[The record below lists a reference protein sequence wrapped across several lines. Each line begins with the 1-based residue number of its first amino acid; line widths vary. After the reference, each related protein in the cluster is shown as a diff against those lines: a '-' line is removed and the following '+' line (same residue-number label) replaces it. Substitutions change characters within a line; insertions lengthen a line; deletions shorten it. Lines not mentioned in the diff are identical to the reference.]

1 MKELLTVM
9 EFDSF
14 DDAINIKSQDIST
27 VSPEEKEKI
36 LMTPEAESEK
46 LFPMKEKF
54 DQWSH
59 RPLEIKY
66 FPDGTKKA
74 QILITYTDPDT
85 QEKLWMRPG
94 NAAVVAYRP
103 PKNDMQNP
111 ACWKSRQLATAKKEE
126 GYTFA
131 PPIPVEEVQQ
141 NSIPI
146 EQPQQMQQNWI
157 DPQAMPMMMPQPIV
171 MTPPTQQY
179 LIPAVIEEDEPAQS
193 IGSSPV
199 SINMPS
205 DVASKWRTAILAA
218 LQRDGYDISDCVD
231 DSENSESKEQST
243 TTVHRI
249 KHPNLIHCGIATNEE
264 DVTTKEPIIEVDPEE
279 YRGFN
284 TDTLIIKADELP
296 STVPTIET
304 NWKSQFDIG
313 KPTVIK
319 YHEHDISKQIITE
332 EEQLRD
338 WHYFTKD
345 QGVDLSYEQTTPNV
359 SIHPNAKNPNSAQ
372 PIKRETMDSY
382 YSSDTTYTTFVPFMS
397 FADPVNM
404 HYKSSRTRH
413 EEDFEKKKILYDKR
427 RDMLLAALKEV
438 GLYGYIVGRRSVALC
453 GMNGKNIQCWN
464 TMSHTLKE
472 TTDEEIAIWA
482 RNCAAEAKEKCIA
495 NGTLEQNRMVGIQ
508 LEAKEQAEGITK
520 NLVTLPPPA
529 QILTK
534 EDFEDPNDASVLS
547 SSQIISKDE
556 FTQTRTIYSRE
567 DHQIEERDMY
577 NRFSPNALPEYRE
590 RFRSWASNL
599 SSDWAEDQAAI
610 AWDEREI
617 ELGVGYPVIIKKGD
631 KIIHGAKYANK
642 KSVEETPKKK
652 ISTPEHPIFR
662 IMRGDTVIYSSEGD
676 KDELNRQI
684 QEQKEKEQAPIRKR
698 QQQLGALYTL
708 ADQIIQFLGKTKREI
723 PWFTKESGWQK
734 AVDDLALELQVYD
747 KATAMV
753 LIESLHDPNTKPCY
767 FADRIY
773 PTCKLIL
780 EDYQKR
786 AEESRDISYKASF
799 QYRQV
804 PRKVK
809 FHEKDGSIIEAWVPK
824 SNPERELK
832 KRFEK
837 GKIGKR
843 FPFDL
848 GREPNVEEWA
858 AFYQRAEA
866 ELEIEITAI
875 KAKDILLE
883 AEVDKILNE
892 EYAFWE
898 SLKRDRQY
906 KLRIWKK
913 NKHQKSVYRS
923 ANYASMTNEE
933 FDKWWYQEDPTSDP
947 NYQESKEEA
956 DARYIKE
963 RQAERDRAIAR
974 REAVIETAIC
984 YDDPRYIAAHR
995 QWFAKYCEDM
1005 ANWDEGL
1012 MAKCT
1017 TISDIF
1023 NVAEYLHNREELRRV
1038 ENKIAQ
1044 FNFERNIN
1052 DPSGVTALYY
1062 SMTNR
1067 TFLDHNQ
1074 ERVSQEV
1081 LDAIEKDMKDE
1092 NSQWHKD
1099 VEIFEELLRRENF
1112 ENDTDLSATLSPAY
1126 LDPIANSTSNA
1137 LSPEEAEALLMREL
1151 LKEQEGTKK

>member
-1 MKELLTVM
+1 MKKELLTVM
-9 EFDSF
+9 EFDNF
-14 DDAINIKSQDIST
+14 EDAINAKSQDIST
-27 VSPEEKEKI
+27 FSPEEKERI
-36 LMTPEAESEK
+36 LMTSEEESEK

-54 DQWSH
+54 YQWSH
-59 RPLEIKY
+59 RPLQTKY
-66 FPDGTKKA
+66 FPDGTRRA

-85 QEKLWMRPG
+85 QEKLWMRSG
-94 NAAVVAYRP
+94 NSAIVAYRP

-111 ACWKSRQLATAKKEE
+111 ACWKSRQLAAAKKEE

-131 PPIPVEEVQQ
+131 SPISTEEEVQQ

-157 DPQAMPMMMPQPIV
+157 DPQAMQQTMPMMMPQPIV

-179 LIPAVIEEDEPAQS
+179 LIPAVVEEDETPS

-199 SINMPS
+199 SINMPT
-205 DVASKWRTAILAA
+205 DVASKWRKAILAA
-218 LQRDGYDISDCVD
+218 LQRDGYDISDCV
-231 DSENSESKEQST
+231 ENSNCEEQST
-243 TTVHRI
+243 TVHHQI
-249 KHPNLIHCGIATNEE
+249 KHPNLIHYGVATDDDE
-264 DVTTKEPIIEVDPEE
+264 TTTTITSAPIISEVNFDEE
-279 YRGFN
+279 ASIGFS

-296 STVPTIET
+296 STVPTIEP

-313 KPTVIK
+313 GKPPVIK
-319 YHEHDISKQIITE
+319 YHDHDISHQIISE

-345 QGVDLSYEQTTPNV
+345 QGTNLSYDQTIPTV
-359 SIHPNAKNPNSAQ
+359 SMHPNTKDPNTAQ
-372 PIKRETMDSY
+372 VLKKEEETS
-382 YSSDTTYTTFVPFMS
+382 TATVNTFVPLLQFI
-397 FADPVNM
+397 DPVNM
-404 HYKSSRTRH
+404 NYKSSLTKH
-413 EEDFEKKKILYDKR
+413 KEELERKKIIYNKR
-427 RDMLLAALKEV
+427 RDALLAALREV
-438 GLYGYIVGRRSVALC
+438 GLYGYIVGSRSVALY
-453 GMNGKNIQCWN
+453 GMSGKNIQCWN
-464 TMSHTLKE
+464 TMNHKLEE
-472 TTDEEIAIWA
+472 TTDTEIAIWA
-482 RNCAAEAKEKCIA
+482 RKCAAEAKEKCIA
-495 NGTLEQNRMVGIQ
+495 NGTLEQNIKAGQ
-508 LEAKEQAEGITK
+508 EAEAKEKAEGITK
-520 NLVTLPPPA
+520 NLITLPPPA
-529 QILTK
+529 QPLTI
-534 EDFEDPNDASVLS
+534 EDFEDPNDASVTS
-547 SSQIISKDE
+547 PSQIVYKE
-556 FTQTRTIYSRE
+556 ELTQTRTIYSRE
-567 DHQIEERDMY
+567 DHQIDERDMY
-577 NRFSPNALPEYRE
+577 NRFSPNELPEYRE
-590 RFRSWASNL
+590 RFRSWASNF
-599 SSDWAEDQAAI
+599 SNWEEDQEII

-617 ELGVGYPVIIKKGD
+617 ELGVGHPVIIRRGD
-631 KIIHGAKYANK
+631 KIIHGAKYAK
-642 KSVEETPKKK
+642 KKPVESPKEK

-662 IMRGDTVIYSSEGD
+662 IMKGDKVIYSSEGD

-698 QQQLGALYTL
+698 QQQLGVLYTL
-708 ADQIIQFLGKTKREI
+708 ADQIIQLLGKTKREI

-734 AVDDLALELQVYD
+734 TVDDLALELQVYD

-753 LIESLHDPNTKPCY
+753 LIESLHDSNVKPCY

-773 PTCKLIL
+773 PACKLIL

-786 AEESRDISYKASF
+786 EKENSEISYKASF

-809 FHEKDGSIIEAWVPK
+809 FHEKDGTIIEAWVPK
-824 SNPERELK
+824 TNPERELK

-866 ELEIEITAI
+866 ELEIEIVAI

-883 AEVDKILNE
+883 AEVDKILDE

-898 SLKRDRQY
+898 SMKRDRQY

-913 NKHQKSVYRS
+913 NRHQKSVYRS

-947 NYQESKEEA
+947 NYQESKKEA

-963 RQAERDRAIAR
+963 RQAARDRAIEK

-984 YDDPRYIAAHR
+984 YDDPRYVAAYQ
-995 QWFAKYCEDM
+995 QWFTKYCEDM

-1017 TISDIF
+1017 TMSDIL
-1023 NVAEYLHNREELRRV
+1023 NVAEYLHNRDELRRV

-1044 FNFERNIN
+1044 FNAEKNIY
-1052 DPSGVTALYY
+1052 DPSGVMALY
-1062 SMTNR
+1062 STISTR
-1067 TFLDHNQ
+1067 TYLDHDR
-1074 ERVSQEV
+1074 EKLSQEIITTLKTV
-1081 LDAIEKDMKDE
+1081 TENDSEWNDAK
-1092 NSQWHKD
+1092 N
-1099 VEIFEELLRRENF
+1099 IFEDILNREHF

-1126 LDPIANSTSNA
+1126 LGGTSDSSSSA
-1137 LSPEEAEALLMREL
+1137 VSPEEAEAILM
-1151 LKEQEGTKK
+1151 KNEGVVH

>member
-27 VSPEEKEKI
+27 VSPEEKERV

-46 LFPMKEKF
+46 LFPMQEKF

-59 RPLEIKY
+59 RPLQTKY
-66 FPDGTKKA
+66 FPDGTRRA
-74 QILITYTDPDT
+74 QILITYTDPET

-94 NAAVVAYRP
+94 NSAIVAYRP
-103 PKNDMQNP
+103 PRNDMQNP
-111 ACWKSRQLATAKKEE
+111 ACWKSRQMAAAKKEE

-131 PPIPVEEVQQ
+131 PPIPAEEVQQ
-141 NSIPI
+141 NAIPI
-146 EQPQQMQQNWI
+146 EQPQQMQQTWV
-157 DPQAMPMMMPQPIV
+157 DPQIMQQAMPMMMQQPIV
-171 MTPPTQQY
+171 MTPPAQQY
-179 LIPAVIEEDEPAQS
+179 LIPAVIEEDEPQS
-193 IGSSPV
+193 IGSSPI

-218 LQRDGYDISDCVD
+218 LQRDGYDVSDCVD
-231 DSENSESKEQST
+231 DSNDCEEQS

-249 KHPNLIHCGIATNEE
+249 KHPNLIHCG
-264 DVTTKEPIIEVDPEE
+264 VTTNDENVTIEPIIEVDPEE

-313 KPTVIK
+313 KPAVIK
-319 YHEHDISKQIITE
+319 YHDYDASKQIITE

-338 WHYFTKD
+338 WHYFTKN
-345 QGVDLSYEQTTPNV
+345 QGDDLSYEQITPIV
-359 SIHPNAKNPNSAQ
+359 SIHPNAKDPNNVQS
-372 PIKRETMDSY
+372 IKRETIVETPDY
-382 YSSDTTYTTFVPFMS
+382 YSDTNITTFVPIMPNLS
-397 FADPVNM
+397 DPINM
-404 HYKSSRTRH
+404 KYKSMKTRH
-413 EEDFEKKKILYDKR
+413 GEEFEKKKIIYDKR
-427 RDMLLAALKEV
+427 RDALLAALREV
-438 GLYGYIVGRRSVALC
+438 DLYGYVVGKRSVALC
-453 GMNGKNIQCWN
+453 GMNGKSIQCWN
-464 TMSHTLKE
+464 TMDHTLEE

-482 RNCAAEAKEKCIA
+482 RNCAAEAKEKCIV
-495 NGTLEQNRMVGIQ
+495 NGTLEQNRMAGIQ

-520 NLVTLPPPA
+520 KLVTLPPPS
-529 QILTK
+529 QPLTK
-534 EDFEDPNDASVLS
+534 DDFEDPNDASVTS
-547 SSQIISKDE
+547 PSQIVSKDE

-567 DHQIEERDMY
+567 DHQIDERDMY

-590 RFRSWASNL
+590 RFRSWASGLDSN
-599 SSDWAEDQAAI
+599 WEEDRAAI
-610 AWDEREI
+610 IWDEREI
-617 ELGVGYPVIIKKGD
+617 ELGAGYPVIIRQGD
-631 KIIHGAKYANK
+631 KIIHGAKYAKK
-642 KSVEETPKKK
+642 KSVEETPKKR

-662 IMRGDTVIYSSEGD
+662 IMRGDEVIYSSEGD

-708 ADQIIQFLGKTKREI
+708 ADQIIQLLGKTKREI

-753 LIESLHDPNTKPCY
+753 LIESLHDPNVKPCY

-786 AEESRDISYKASF
+786 EKESREISYKASF

-809 FHEKDGSIIEAWVPK
+809 FHEKDGTIIEAWVPK

-883 AEVDKILNE
+883 AEVDKILDE

-956 DARYIKE
+956 DARYLKE

-974 REAVIETAIC
+974 RDAVIETAIC
-984 YDDPRYIAAHR
+984 YDDPRYIAAHQ

-1044 FNFERNIN
+1044 FNAEQNIF
-1052 DPSGVTALYY
+1052 DPSGVMALY
-1062 SMTNR
+1062 STVSTR
-1067 TFLDHNQ
+1067 TYLDHD
-1074 ERVSQEV
+1074 RDKVSQEV
-1081 LDAIEKDMKDE
+1081 INTLKTATEEDSDWNNRK
-1092 NSQWHKD
+1092 
-1099 VEIFEELLRRENF
+1099 EIFENLMRRENF
-1112 ENDTDLSATLSPAY
+1112 ENDTDLSAVLSPAY
-1126 LDPIANSTSNA
+1126 LGGVANSTSNA
-1137 LSPEEAEALLMREL
+1137 ISPEEAEALLM
-1151 LKEQEGTKK
+1151 KEEGVIH